1 MLTYVKKSA
10 QVLREEGAGV
20 FVERAARNLRIR
32 GARFVSRYHWRNLRR
47 WRELRDRFRG
57 QRAFLIGNGPSLNV
71 TPMHLLEGEHT
82 LCFNRFNLMY
92 ERLRWRPTMYMNID
106 SAVVTDMAGEIHEII
121 KEVPFAFIPDVHNDG
136 TRIREVV
143 GDAPNIFWLYP
154 GFRGFYDSLP
164 HYGLG
169 GTVAFAGIQTL
180 VFLGFNPIYLI
191 GADVSYRIH
200 ETAMVEGDAIRSQAD
215 DDPNHFDPRY
225 FGSGRK
231 YHQPDAVAIDKMRR
245 AYALSAVEVT
255 RRGVLVQ
262 NAGVGG
268 RLESFER
275 VSLRSLVPP
284 SRDDSWEREA
294 IISVARSVRPVT
306 EADLFGCQVSASP
319 SPALAMEPVFA
330 LDAADS
336 LEWTPRF
343 VVSHVPF
350 GPLRDGRSIFVKR
363 V

>member
-1 MLTYVKKSA
+1 
-10 QVLREEGAGV
+10 
-20 FVERAARNLRIR
+20 
-32 GARFVSRYHWRNLRR
+32 
-47 WRELRDRFRG
+47 
-57 QRAFLIGNGPSLNV
+57 LNV
-71 TPMHLLEGEHT
+71 TPLHLLEGEHT

-106 SAVVTDMAGEIHEII
+106 SVVVTDMASEIHEII
-121 KEVPFAFIPDVHNDG
+121 REVPFAFIPDVHNDG

-154 GFRGFYDSLP
+154 GFRGFSDKLP

-169 GTVAFAGIQTL
+169 GTVAYPGIQTL
-180 VFLGFNPIYLI
+180 LFLGFNPIYLI
-191 GADVSYRIH
+191 GTDVSYRIH
-200 ETAMVEGDAIRSQAD
+200 ETAIVEGDAIRSQAD

-231 YHQPDAVAIDKMRR
+231 YHQPDAVAIEKMAK
-245 AYALSAVEVT
+245 AYAVGALEAT

-275 VSLRSLVPP
+275 VSLRSLIPAN
-284 SRDDSWEREA
+284 RDQAWERQA
-294 IISVARSVRPVT
+294 IVSVARAVRFVT
-306 EADLFGCQVSASP
+306 EGELFSLEVESTLT
-319 SPALAMEPVFA
+319 PALATKPMFA
-330 LDAADS
+330 LGGS
-336 LEWTPRF
+336 STLEWAPRL
-343 VVSHVPF
+343 VTTHVPL
-350 GPLRDGRSIFVKR
+350 GPLWDGRSLFVKR